1 MKKPNIPTLYQTY
14 TKTV

>member
-1 MKKPNIPTLYQTY
+1 MKKPNIPRLYQTY